1 MRLATLALASAF
13 GLTVASVSA
22 GAVPL
27 VPMPDDQQASNI
39 IQVAGGCGR
48 GLHPNRW
55 GYCVPNRYAYGY
67 RPYYRYSYRPYYRNH
82 YYGGGYYA
90 HPGYRYGY

>member
-13 GLTVASVSA
+13 GLTVASASA
-22 GAVPL
+22 GAAPL
-27 VPMPDDQQASNI
+27 APMLDDQQASNI

-55 GYCVPNRYAYGY
+55 GYCVPNRYGY
-67 RPYYRYSYRPYYRNH
+67 DYRYSYRPYYRDYH
-82 YYGGGYYA
+82 YGGGYYA
-90 HPGYRYGY
+90 HPGYHYGY